1 MRDVQTVAMTA
12 RYPLGEVQMI
22 DSKTAPY
29 AALVL
34 RLAIGVMLIAHAS
47 LKIFVFTPAGTIK
60 FFASLGLPEW
70 FAYFIMAVEMLGG
83 IALILGVLTRWVSLV
98 IAAEFIGIIVT
109 VQGAKG
115 WLFSNPGGGWE
126 FPAFVAAAALA
137 LALLGDG
144 AYALWGSRSA
154 TS

>member
-1 MRDVQTVAMTA
+1 
-12 RYPLGEVQMI
+12 MI

-34 RLAIGVMLIAHAS
+34 RLALGVMLIAHGA
-47 LKIFVFTPAGTIK
+47 LKVFVFTPAGTVK
-60 FFASLGLPEW
+60 FFASLGLPEA
-70 FAYFIMAVEMLGG
+70 FAYFIMALEIGG
-83 IALILGVLTRWVSLV
+83 GTLLILGVLTRWVALV
-98 IAAEFIGIIVT
+98 IAGEFIGIIVT

-126 FPAFVAAAALA
+126 FPAFVAVAAVA

-144 AYALWGSRSA
+144 PYALLRSSRSA
-154 TS
+154 AK